1 MELNMSGFVPVTPAP
16 SAVCR
21 KTIHLESPFDEEIM
35 GIQLFIYQ
43 GELVEYRKDPEES
56 IKPTFLREQ
65 PELEGIAV
73 LHDHM
78 TLWLSREAFAESF
91 VPLPKEPPGPAYCS
105 LDKAMDLGVD
115 DLMVFDFKSKT
126 LLQVGSLARDPSFN
140 PAVAEAFHKKYNM
153 ESYGVTWIGLTEYD
167 K

>member
-1 MELNMSGFVPVTPAP
+1 MELNLSDFVPVTPAP
-16 SAVCR
+16 NAICM
-21 KTIHLESPFDEEIM
+21 KAIHLETPFDEEIM
-35 GIQLFIYQ
+35 GIQLFISQ
-43 GELVEYRKDPEES
+43 GELVEFRKDPDKS

-73 LHDHM
+73 FHDHM
-78 TLWLSREAFAESF
+78 TLWLSQEAFAESF
-91 VPLPKEPPGPAYCS
+91 VPLPKEPPGLAYCS
-105 LDKAMDLGVD
+105 LEEATNLGVD

-140 PAVAEAFHKKYNM
+140 PSVAEAFHKKYNM
-153 ESYGVTWIGLTEYD
+153 ENYGATWIGLTEYD